1 MIKVYTYIS
10 KFSREIELT
19 LEEPKVELISKW
31 FKYTAFIL
39 NLKSIKGKDYSIKS
53 NTLENIAGFLAVLDQ
68 V

>member
-1 MIKVYTYIS
+1 MVYTNIS

-53 NTLENIAGFLAVLDQ
+53 NTLKKTAEFLFILDK